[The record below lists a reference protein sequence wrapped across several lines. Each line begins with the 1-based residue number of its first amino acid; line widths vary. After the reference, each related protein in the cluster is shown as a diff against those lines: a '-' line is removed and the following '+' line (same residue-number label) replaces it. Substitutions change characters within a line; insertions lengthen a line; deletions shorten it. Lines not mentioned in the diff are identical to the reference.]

1 MGTPTSI
8 RILFAM
14 RMASMALIVGTAVGG
29 CGLLPARKP
38 KPEPVVARVL
48 PPPTP
53 RTEGAIYQAGQQ
65 IELFADL
72 KARRVGDVLTIR
84 LTESTAASKSA
95 VTKTT
100 KTTGV
105 NNTGVTLFGRSP
117 TVGGVGIGTSTLNG
131 ADTFDG
137 EGSATQGNTFTG
149 SLTVTV
155 MDVQPNG
162 NLVVQGD
169 KTLKLNQGDEF
180 VHVSGVVRRADIA
193 TDNSVTSDRVADAHI
208 SYSALLL
215 SAPLAYGERIKDL
228 AQIQGV
234 RTNQLFG
241 YGLVVGL
248 DSTGDQTSQAPFTV
262 QSLNNMLAQLGIT
275 VPSTVT
281 PQLKNVAAVAV
292 HAVMPAF
299 VKPGQ
304 TIDITVNS
312 IANAKSLRGGSLLVT
327 PLRGMDGQIYAI
339 AQGNLIVSGFGVE
352 GTDGSKLT
360 VNVPSSGRI
369 PNGATVERAV
379 NSQLSQGD
387 SIILNLNDADFTT
400 ATRVVA
406 SVNKGVGEGVASI
419 IDGGSVRVQAPLDIT
434 QRVAFLSTVE
444 NLQVEP
450 AAASAPL
457 NNNTP

>member
-1 MGTPTSI
+1 
-8 RILFAM
+8 M
-14 RMASMALIVGTAVGG
+14 RPNLVFRSMPVALALILLAVI
-29 CGLLPARKP
+29 L
-38 KPEPVVARVL
+38 
-48 PPPTP
+48 
-53 RTEGAIYQAGQQ
+53 
-65 IELFADL
+65 
-72 KARRVGDVLTIR
+72 
-84 LTESTAASKSA
+84 AASNA
-95 VTKTT
+95 
-100 KTTGV
+100 
-105 NNTGVTLFGRSP
+105 
-117 TVGGVGIGTSTLNG
+117 
-131 ADTFDG
+131 
-137 EGSATQGNTFTG
+137 
-149 SLTVTV
+149 
-155 MDVQPNG
+155 
-162 NLVVQGD
+162 
-169 KTLKLNQGDEF
+169 
-180 VHVSGVVRRADIA
+180 RA
-193 TDNSVTSDRVADAHI
+193 
-208 SYSALLL
+208 
-215 SAPLAYGERIKDL
+215 ERIKDL

-234 RTNQLFG
+234 RTNQLIG

-327 PLRGMDGQIYAI
+327 PLRGLDGQIYAI

-352 GTDGSKLT
+352 GSDGSKLT

-379 NSQLSQGD
+379 NTQLSQGD

-400 ATRVVA
+400 ATRLVA
-406 SVNKGVGEGVASI
+406 SVNKGVGEGVATV

-444 NLQVEP
+444 NLEVEP
-450 AAASAPL
+450 ASAAAKVIINSRTGTVVISSHVVVTPAAVTHGSLSVSIKEQQTVSQPGAFSKGTTTTVNNSIINVDQGSSRMFLFKPGVELEQIVRAVNEVGAAPGDL
-457 NNNTP
+457 VAILEALKEAGALQAELIVI